1 MLKYRLKNSWKGIIC
16 DIKKMKSECTCLNS
30 NGGLTLQFLKKEIN
44 AFISE
49 TLSDNFGIILC
60 CYNDVFTVEGVA
72 QR

>member
-1 MLKYRLKNSWKGIIC
+1 
-16 DIKKMKSECTCLNS
+16 MKSECTCLNS